1 MIPRTAKSPIV
12 FTRLERPL
20 EALCASTAALHWGHL
35 EGEGEV
41 PWSILNHDE
50 IGMMLLIG
58 VYKPP
63 KSSRMTRAQ

>member
-1 MIPRTAKSPIV
+1 MSPIV

-41 PWSILNHDE
+41 PWFILNHDE
-50 IGMMLLIG
+50 IGMMQLIG
-58 VYKPP
+58 STSRP
-63 KSSRMTRAQ
+63 KSSRMT